1 MKKVLLVFTILIV
14 SAIAVGAYFYL
25 KSPSQEEVS
34 DPTLLRIKEAGKIT
48 VGAEATY
55 PPMESIDEKGEM
67 IGFDMDLA
75 KEIAA
80 DLDVSVEFVNIPW
93 DDIFTSLVE
102 GKVDML
108 ISSVT
113 ILPERTKDMA
123 FSDPY
128 FNAGQVIIVTED
140 NQDIKGPG
148 DLQGKKVGL
157 QKGTT
162 SEFEILN
169 YLDEDSIVDY
179 DNYAPAPD
187 DLKAGKIDAIIID
200 YPAGLGIL
208 KNHTGVKLVGN
219 PFTQEF
225 YGVAVQKTDQVLLTE
240 INKTIRDLKQSG
252 QFKELEQKWF

>member
-179 DNYAPAPD
+179 DNYA
-187 DLKAGKIDAIIID
+187 IIID